1 MLTNGEIS
9 GDNSA
14 LNQSTVEP
22 GRRPGHNS
30 QPPAP
35 GDAGPPDSG
44 RRMMNLSQYAR
55 HRGVSQPR
63 LSAMV
68 RAGQLDGAYTVL
80 ENGRY
85 QIDVEKADQ
94 FIDRARDPRHDVRL
108 SQQKNLFTGQPQ
120 TRRRPPTASRLSPNT
135 LHGDGRLPAK
145 GVSYAEA
152 NATEKH
158 YKAELAR
165 LQYETKLG
173 ALVPKEEIDRQ
184 AHAVGMLIRTRLQAI
199 PNKVAPIVA
208 GLSSPVDVAEHLK
221 TEIHQILTDL
231 AKDVS
236 SLPFG

>member
-1 MLTNGEIS
+1 MLS
-9 GDNSA
+9 DGDIPNENSA
-14 LNQSTVEP
+14 LNQPPAVS
-22 GRRPGHNS
+22 GGQPGHNS
-30 QPPAP
+30 QPAAP
-35 GDAGPPDSG
+35 GGAGPG
-44 RRMMNLSQYAR
+44 RQVMNLTQYAR
-55 HRGVSQPR
+55 YRGVSQPR

-85 QIDVEKADQ
+85 EIDVEKADQ
-94 FIDRARDPRHDVRL
+94 YVEKMRDPRHDVRL

-120 TRRRPPTASRLSPNT
+120 ARRRPPAASRLSPST
-135 LHGDGRLPAK
+135 LHDGGRQPVK
-145 GVSYAEA
+145 GISYAEA

-173 ALVPKEEIDRQ
+173 ALVPKEDVDRQ
-184 AHAVGMLIRTRLQAI
+184 AQAVGLLIRTRLQAI

-208 GLSSPVDVAEHLK
+208 GLSSPVEVAEKLK